1 MSDYVE
7 ASYALVVLTE
17 ARRADR
23 DTAHKLLAEFLR
35 DNAGPN
41 DLGNAERGAAMKAI
55 SALRDLLKQ
64 GHEPHEQSWVIA
76 FNAAECWRERG

>member
-17 ARRADR
+17 ARRAER
-23 DTAHKLLAEFLR
+23 DTAHKLLADFLR
-35 DNAGPN
+35 DDANDD
-41 DLGNAERGAAMKAI
+41 DLGNAERRGAMKAI

-76 FNAAECWRERG
+76 FNAAERWRERG